1 MKLLESEGVYVVVV
15 SMLILPHDHKLE
27 LKHNRI
33 GCQYTVMLHKSQ
45 DALRVLQHCQ
55 RIFLP

>member
-1 MKLLESEGVYVVVV
+1 MKLLESEGIYVVVV
-15 SMLILPHDHKLE
+15 SMLILPHHWKLE

-33 GCQYTVMLHKSQ
+33 GCLHTVMLHKSQ

-55 RIFLP
+55 RILFP